1 MAPTSTFAKIRK
13 LSRLRVGMR
22 CVVCSAASLWLRVR
36 LLACGCVFSL
46 VSRFSRHSIC
56 SLRYH
61 EG

>member
-1 MAPTSTFAKIRK
+1 MVAKMAPTSTFAEIRK
-13 LSRLRVGMR
+13 LGTSWHALHV
-22 CVVCSAASLWLRVR
+22 LRVR

-46 VSRFSRHSIC
+46 VSRFSCH